1 MDETTHPFSKKVL
14 DRANTIEFNYIALDQ
29 YPDLE
34 ESARLLVE
42 HSVSNVFM
50 RSEYLQLVD
59 VYHEHWEFV
68 QLVTEKLVRINR
80 ILEPIHAQIGFRIRD
95 SVCFYMI
102 YNKQFG
108 LMSEDEAFD
117 HQLLQKILPRI
128 QGSSMSI
135 KRALLLLMKQALGTD
150 FSIDKY
156 MEDSS
161 PLYLQQDWAQ
171 ARYSRSARKLGFML
185 GRLEEDGFTSFW
197 LC

>member
-14 DRANTIEFNYIALDQ
+14 DRANTIEFDYIALDQ

-34 ESARLLVE
+34 ESAELLVE
-42 HSVSNVFM
+42 HSVSNVFL

-59 VYHEHWEFV
+59 VYHEHWESV
-68 QLVTEKLVRINR
+68 QLVTEKLVRINQ

-135 KRALLLLMKQALGTD
+135 KRALLLLMKEALGTD
-150 FSIDKY
+150 FSIDEH

-161 PLYLQQDWAQ
+161 PLYLPQDWAQ
-171 ARYSRSARKLGFML
+171 SRYPRSARKLGFML

-197 LC
+197 LS